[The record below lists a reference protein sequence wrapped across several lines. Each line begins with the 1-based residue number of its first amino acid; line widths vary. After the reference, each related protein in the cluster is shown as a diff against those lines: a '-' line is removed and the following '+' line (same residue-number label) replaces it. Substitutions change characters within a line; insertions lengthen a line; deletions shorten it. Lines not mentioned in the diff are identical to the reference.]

1 MIRVT
6 EQEVSSIVSEIS
18 GIAAG
23 ADVQADLYLDLGV
36 ASIHALQLLME
47 LEERF
52 AVCIPDEDFVES
64 NSIAKLTAQLN
75 RLLARETASYTQ

>member
-6 EQEVSSIVSEIS
+6 EHEVSCIVSEIS
-18 GIAAG
+18 GIPAT
-23 ADVQADLYLDLGV
+23 ADSHADLYLDLGV

-52 AVCIPDEDFVES
+52 AVRIPDEDFVES

-75 RLLARETASYTQ
+75 RLLGPETASTQ